1 MAVSMFIL
9 APTAE
14 ESMPRPGPTPPR
26 RGARPPQTGRRIN
39 LGRFITFSS
48 LIVPTKQRRGA
59 ESHMSES
66 ESIDTVNQPLARAT
80 LDAIR
85 ARWQRDEAD
94 LDSKTEHLLNA
105 AEDLTCDKDDYC
117 ILPKG
122 HEGPCV
128 IAGVDIPQEATSEEA
143 VAAAIAQLNEAFRDA
158 VAAAYDAEH
167 APSQDLADI
176 DDAPAMPTHGPNQAP
191 APADGAIFR
200 KIIAQRFDEY
210 GWKVRPAGAARRA
223 C

>member
-1 MAVSMFIL
+1 
-9 APTAE
+9 
-14 ESMPRPGPTPPR
+14 
-26 RGARPPQTGRRIN
+26 
-39 LGRFITFSS
+39 
-48 LIVPTKQRRGA
+48 
-59 ESHMSES
+59 MSES

-158 VAAAYDAEH
+158 VAA
-167 APSQDLADI
+167 DLKASR
-176 DDAPAMPTHGPNQAP
+176 Q
-191 APADGAIFR
+191 
-200 KIIAQRFDEY
+200 
-210 GWKVRPAGAARRA
+210 V
-223 C
+223 

>member
-1 MAVSMFIL
+1 
-9 APTAE
+9 
-14 ESMPRPGPTPPR
+14 
-26 RGARPPQTGRRIN
+26 
-39 LGRFITFSS
+39 
-48 LIVPTKQRRGA
+48 
-59 ESHMSES
+59 MSES

-94 LDSKTEHLLNA
+94 LDSKTEHLLKA

-143 VAAAIAQLNEAFRDA
+143 VVVVGISTAAN
-158 VAAAYDAEH
+158 
-167 APSQDLADI
+167 
-176 DDAPAMPTHGPNQAP
+176 G
-191 APADGAIFR
+191 GAR
-200 KIIAQRFDEY
+200 C
-210 GWKVRPAGAARRA
+210 AGGGFSTARH